1 MRTNRLRELEEYMRR
16 KRSATLYEIS
26 EHFDVSLN
34 TVRRD
39 VKEMLG
45 HGTVRKVYG
54 GIVWTDE
61 DNIVPITDRSLVA
74 IDEKRYI
81 GKLAADLVKD
91 GESIYID
98 SGTTAVNLLPFI
110 AEKRDIT
117 IVSNNLIVFN
127 EIQKYPGLNLLA
139 TGGLFNFKT
148 KSFVGLGTISGLK
161 DIRLS
166 SAFMSAT
173 AVSLEGG
180 AANNS
185 MYEAE
190 VKKAVIDHSSK
201 IILMA
206 DHSKFDKTATITFCN
221 LEKFDYLVTDK
232 PLSDRYI
239 KKLSSSNVKLIY

>member
-16 KRSATLYEIS
+16 KRSATLVEIS
-26 EHFDVSLN
+26 EHFDVSIN

-39 VKEMLG
+39 IKEMLS
-45 HGTVRKVYG
+45 HGTIRKVYG

-61 DNIVPITDRSLVA
+61 DNIVPITDRSMVA

-81 GKLAADLVKD
+81 GRLAASLVKD

-110 AEKRDIT
+110 ADKRDIT
-117 IVSNNLIVFN
+117 IVSNSLIVFN
-127 EIQKYPGLNLLA
+127 EIQKYSGLNLLA

-148 KSFVGLGTISGLK
+148 KSFVGLGTINGLK

-185 MYEAE
+185 MHEAE
-190 VKKAVIDHSSK
+190 VKKAVIEHSSK

-206 DHSKFDKTATITFCN
+206 DHSKFDKTATITFCG
-221 LEKFDYLVTDK
+221 LDRFDYLITDQ
-232 PLSDRYI
+232 PLSASYI
-239 KKLSSSNVKLIY
+239 KRLSASNVNLIY